1 MSFSQALSGL
11 NAQSQR
17 LGTIGNNIANSQT
30 VGFKGSNVQFSD
42 VFANSKVGL
51 GTQVSTVLQ
60 NFKEGNIES
69 TGRNLD
75 LAVAGEGFFRY
86 QQPNGEIAYSRNGQ
100 LTMTA
105 NGELINAQG
114 AQIMGYGLNA
124 QGAVQVG
131 GQPVALTVDADD
143 MPARATTNVNVTFN
157 LDSREVSGSDLNST
171 ELASGEII
179 NYHYANNFTVY
190 DSLGNPVNA
199 TVYYEKVG
207 GPESQNVWQAKVVA
221 DGAYDP
227 ANDFLMEFNANGGLV
242 GVREINGD
250 YLTAQ
255 DTYQAA
261 QADVLSAEQVRD
273 TAKSQRDQRQAEL
286 EEAQAAL
293 QALIDENVPEDDPDY
308 IAAEDAVDNAQ
319 GAWDGANDALNDAQ
333 AALANAEGELTTA
346 ETAWVAAFNAL
357 ESGQRKE
364 IAFDIDNGGEPL
376 VFNYD
381 PAGSTQFGNAS
392 TTSSL
397 TQNGYTSGAL
407 VGITIEEDGTV
418 MRNYSNE
425 QSRPQGQIA
434 LVNFRNPEGL
444 NPAGDNLWTATQA
457 SGQELIGAP
466 GTGMLGGIVSNA
478 IETSNV
484 DMAGEL
490 VNMIVAQRAYQANS
504 QTIKTQDELL
514 QTVINLR

>member
-105 NGELINAQG
+105 SGELINAQG

-131 GQPVALTVDADD
+131 GQPVALTVDAED

-242 GVREINGD
+242 GVREIDGD

-273 TAKSQRDQRQAEL
+273 AAQSQRDQRQAEL
-286 EEAQAAL
+286 EEAQATLDAM
-293 QALIDENVPEDDPDY
+293 DPSDPEY
-308 IAAEDAVDNAQ
+308 TAAEEARDDAEAARDLAQ
-319 GAWDGANDALNDAQ
+319 TELTT
-333 AALANAEGELTTA
+333 AEGELTTAEDARDSA

-466 GTGMLGGIVSNA
+466 GTGMLGGIISNA